1 MNEGTDMSSPELSQ
15 FPPDFVW
22 GAASASYQVE
32 GGVDEGGR
40 GESIWDRFCATPGK
54 VRNGDSGAIACDFF
68 HRHRDDIAL
77 MKELGIDAFRL
88 SIAWPRIVPQGRG
101 EVNREGLDFYDRLV
115 DELLNAGVRP
125 FVTLYHWDLPQVL
138 EDRGGWPA
146 RETVDAF
153 AEYVE
158 AVAGRLGDRVGHW
171 ITQNEPWV
179 ASWLGYGW
187 GKHAPGR
194 TNEADALAAAHHL
207 LLSHGRAVEI
217 LRSAAPTS
225 EIGITLDLH
234 PVYPAS
240 EENADAAAAA
250 HVDGFHNRWYLD
262 PIFRGSYPE
271 DMLEYFAA
279 NGPRVLDG
287 DLELIQTPIDFLG
300 VNNYSRRL
308 VRADPNGGD
317 PMNVRKPESQYTDM
331 DWEVYPDGL
340 HDLLVRVRDDYGPRS
355 IYITENGAAF
365 PDVRGHD
372 GSVRD
377 PERRSYLES
386 HIAAVGRAVEAGA
399 PVKGYFVWTLLD
411 NFEWGW
417 GYWKR
422 FGLVYVDFP
431 TLERIPKESFS
442 WYREFISKQRT
453 GKATELAHA

>member
-1 MNEGTDMSSPELSQ
+1 VPLFS
-15 FPPDFVW
+15 PDFVW
-22 GAASASYQVE
+22 GAATASYQIE

-54 VRNGDSGAIACDFF
+54 VRNGDSGAIACDFY
-68 HRHRDDIAL
+68 HRYGNDIAL
-77 MKELGIDAFRL
+77 MRDLGIDAFRL

-115 DELLNAGVRP
+115 DALLAACVRP
-125 FVTLYHWDLPQVL
+125 FVTFYHWDLPQAL
-138 EDRGGWPA
+138 EDRGGWPV
-146 RETVDAF
+146 RDTVEAF

-158 AVAGRLGDRVGHW
+158 AVAARLGDRVGHW
-171 ITQNEPWV
+171 ITHNEPWV

-194 TNEADALAAAHHL
+194 TNEADAVAAAHHL

-240 EENADAAAAA
+240 EEDADVAAAW
-250 HVDGFHNRWYLD
+250 HVDGFHNRWFLD
-262 PIFRGSYPE
+262 PIFRGSYPDDIRE
-271 DMLEYFAA
+271 HFDA
-279 NGPRVLDG
+279 NGPPVLDG

-308 VRADPNGGD
+308 VRADPEGH
-317 PMNVRKPESQYTDM
+317 PMNVREPESQYTDM

-340 HDLLVRVRDDYGPRS
+340 HDLLLRLRDDYGPRS
-355 IYITENGAAF
+355 LYITENGAAF
-365 PDVRGHD
+365 PDVHAHD

-386 HIAAVGRAVEAGA
+386 HIAAVGRAVDAEA

-411 NFEWGW
+411 NFEWAW

-431 TLERIPKESFS
+431 TLERIPKESFY
-442 WYREFISKQRT
+442 WYRDFISKQRT
-453 GKATELAHA
+453 GKATELARA

>member
-22 GAASASYQVE
+22 GAASASYQIE
-32 GGVDEGGR
+32 GGVGEGGR

-54 VRNGDSGAIACDFF
+54 VRNGESGAIACDFY
-68 HRHRDDIAL
+68 HRFRDDIAL
-77 MKELGIDAFRL
+77 MKELGIDAFRV

-101 EVNREGLDFYDRLV
+101 EVNAAGLDFYDRLI
-115 DELLNAGVRP
+115 DALLGAGVRP
-125 FVTLYHWDLPQVL
+125 FVTFYHWDLPQVL

-146 RETVDAF
+146 RETVEAF

-158 AVAGRLGDRVGHW
+158 AVATRLGDRVGHW

-194 TNEADALAAAHHL
+194 TNEAEALAAAHHL

-217 LRSAAPTS
+217 LRSAAPAS

-234 PVYPAS
+234 PIYSAS
-240 EENADAAAAA
+240 TEDADVAAAT

-271 DMLEYFAA
+271 DMLEYFGV
-279 NGPRVLDG
+279 NGPPVADG

-317 PMNVRKPESQYTDM
+317 PMNVREPESQYTDM

-365 PDVRGHD
+365 PDVRSHD

-386 HIAAVGRAVEAGA
+386 HIAAVGRAVESGA

-411 NFEWGW
+411 NFEWAW

-431 TLERIPKESFS
+431 TLERIPKESFA
-442 WYREFISKQRT
+442 WYRDFISKQRT